1 MPIKV
6 NKLLNGTPSE
16 QITTRAETITIMVT
30 VRFGYMRLLEG
41 IIFPP
46 ASPVDYPLIDLY
58 YNIIVNVAGIE
69 FPFYSVEPTGF
80 GAIRPLAPT
89 QPYIVTINNPKR
101 EVISIPAN
109 ITLNW
114 AENAASYGRTPDAAT
129 VSRLF
134 SVQVIEYI

>member
-1 MPIKV
+1 
-6 NKLLNGTPSE
+6 
-16 QITTRAETITIMVT
+16 MVT
-30 VRFGYMRLLEG
+30 VRFGYMRLLEE
-41 IIFPP
+41 ILLPP
-46 ASPVDYPLIDLY
+46 TPAVDYPYIDLY

-69 FPFYSVEPTGF
+69 FPFYGVEPTM

-89 QPYIVTINNPKR
+89 QPYIITINNPKR

-114 AENAASYGRTPDAAT
+114 AENAANYGRTPDAAT